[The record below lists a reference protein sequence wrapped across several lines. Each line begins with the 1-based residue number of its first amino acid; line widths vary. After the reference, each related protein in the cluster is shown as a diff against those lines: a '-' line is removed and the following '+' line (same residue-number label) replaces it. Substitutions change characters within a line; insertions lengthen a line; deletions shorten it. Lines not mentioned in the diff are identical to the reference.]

1 MRVPKDLVPDTVLLV
16 DDDADAVFLFE
27 RAYQRA
33 GITYPFAVAQSAD
46 EAIAYLTGEGRY
58 ADRATYPMPA
68 LILLD
73 IKMPGRTGF
82 EVLQWI
88 RNNSAVSPLRVVMLT
103 GSPYGADVNQAYRL
117 GANSYLTKPT
127 DLDEFRDILG
137 TLCAH
142 WLRHSKPPE
151 LTEAASVELGE
162 SASTRPVNRP
172 AV

>member
-16 DDDADAVFLFE
+16 EDDADAVFLFE

-58 ADRATYPMPA
+58 ADRGV
-68 LILLD
+68 LD

-117 GANSYLTKPT
+117 GANSYVTKPT

-142 WLRHSKPPE
+142 WLSHSKPPE
-151 LTEAASVELGE
+151 LTEAASMELG
-162 SASTRPVNRP
+162 
-172 AV
+172 

>member
-16 DDDADAVFLFE
+16 DDDSDAVLLFE

-33 GITYPFAVAQSAD
+33 GISHPFKVAQSAD

-58 ADRATYPMPA
+58 ADRAAYPMPA

-82 EVLQWI
+82 DVLEWI
-88 RNNSAVSPLRVVMLT
+88 RKSSTVSPMRVVMLT
-103 GSPYGADVNQAYRL
+103 GSPNGADVNRAYRM
-117 GANSYLTKPT
+117 GANSYVTKPT
-127 DLDEFRDILG
+127 DLGEFREILG

-142 WLRHSKPPE
+142 WLRDSKSPE
-151 LTEAASVELGE
+151 L
-162 SASTRPVNRP
+162 N
-172 AV
+172 